1 MHLNTDPEKLW
12 KAKKIVDSTIHPD
25 TGEPVFLPFRM
36 SSFVPTN
43 MVLVAGMLLPNPSIK
58 SIIFWQWA
66 NQSVNVAFN
75 SANANKTTPM
85 SLKETG
91 IAYASAVT
99 TSCALAV
106 GLNQAVP
113 RLNLS
118 PTVKLLCMKL
128 VPFTAVAAAG
138 TVNVFLMRGKEIRH
152 GIDVYTK
159 EGECVGKSKVAGMSA
174 VSQVA
179 ISRVLTNAPVLII
192 PPLLLSRIQKTEFIK
207 ARPKLVT
214 PINFG
219 LIALSL
225 MTALPA
231 AIAVF
236 PQIGELNTSSMEKE
250 FQDLKNKNNEPIR
263 QLYFNKGL

>member
-1 MHLNTDPEKLW
+1 
-12 KAKKIVDSTIHPD
+12 
-25 TGEPVFLPFRM
+25 
-36 SSFVPTN
+36 
-43 MVLVAGMLLPNPSIK
+43 
-58 SIIFWQWA
+58 
-66 NQSVNVAFN
+66 
-75 SANANKTTPM
+75 
-85 SLKETG
+85 
-91 IAYASAVT
+91 
-99 TSCALAV
+99 
-106 GLNQAVP
+106 
-113 RLNLS
+113 
-118 PTVKLLCMKL
+118 MKL

-192 PPLLLSRIQKTEFIK
+192 PPLLLSRIQMTEFVK

-214 PINFG
+214 PINFGKKNQIKTVVFYQLTNFIG